1 MSVVPLAP
9 VMMLTL
15 RGWRDRS
22 WREGLEPSVVRFG
35 LGIHTFVASHPRL
48 YRLGTAIA
56 VRVMRL
62 FSRGGL
68 VKGMPGLGAWTA
80 YREFPAPAKRT
91 FMEMVKDQ
99 ENAR

>member
-1 MSVVPLAP
+1 MIPGFGNTVRDTGNAPTPPSRWFLA
-9 VMMLTL
+9 VSWSTL
-15 RGWRDRS
+15 A
-22 WREGLEPSVVRFG
+22 
-35 LGIHTFVASHPRL
+35 LGIVLAGALALRL

-56 VRVMRL
+56 IRVMRL

-91 FMEMVKDQ
+91 FMEMYKDQ
-99 ENAR
+99 EKGQ